1 MNLPRSY
8 VDVLVRAAIDGDRA
22 MFDRLFDA
30 GFSVVWQSAR
40 RHAPGLAE
48 EATAT
53 CMRQAVIECLEKA
66 LEQRIQGSAAALAT
80 REERAWQAA
89 AGREGVR

>member
-8 VDVLVRAAIDGDRA
+8 ADVLVRAALAGDRA
-22 MFDRLFDA
+22 AFDRLFDA
-30 GFSVVWQSAR
+30 GFSVVWRDAS
-40 RHAPGLAE
+40 RHAPALADE
-48 EATAT
+48 TTAT

-66 LEQRIQGSAAALAT
+66 LEQRGQPDAAALAA
-80 REERAWQAA
+80 REAKGWQAT